1 MTAFLFYIA
10 TGTAIF
16 TAAAAV
22 ADLLEMILW

>member
-1 MTAFLFYIA
+1 MASFIFYIA

-22 ADLLEMILW
+22 ADILEMFLW

>member
-1 MTAFLFYIA
+1 MVAFIFYIA

-22 ADLLEMILW
+22 ADILEMFLW